1 MDMLQ
6 FSDSEL
12 VNVYVKGNE
21 SALEVLIDRHQA
33 KVYSYIIT
41 RIRDQDMA
49 NDIFQDVFVKIIQT
63 LKKGQYNEEGKFLPW
78 VLRIAHN
85 LVIDQFRREKRM
97 PTVSGN
103 DDYDVFDFVKDE
115 VPNRESEMIWG
126 QIEGDI
132 RKLIEYLPEEQKEVL
147 RMRHYEDMSFKDI
160 ADATDVSINTAL
172 GRMRYALINLRKLI
186 DKHNIILTQ

>member
-12 VNVYVKGNE
+12 VKVYMKGNE
-21 SALEVLIDRHQA
+21 SALEVLIDRHQT

-63 LKKGQYNEEGKFLPW
+63 LKKGRYNEEGKFLPW

-115 VPNRESEMIWG
+115 APNRESEMIWG

-147 RMRHYEDMSFKDI
+147 RMRHYDDMSFKDI
-160 ADATDVSINTAL
+160 AEATDVSINTAL